1 MIGKIKNS
9 RNIKKINISEVTKNQ
24 GLESS
29 ELIGILNK
37 IDECKQDINDMGN
50 IHKSIFRIIKNLKL
64 KEKEEE
70 SIKTKEDLEKA
81 EISFLENPAIIIHEI
96 NIWNHED
103 KRLPMLKYHMEYK
116 FPIMIYKK
124 NEIYFRSKLVN
135 EPSRDQKKE
144 IPCKKLE
151 KRETKANETIKYD
164 SLSDIE
170 KITLA
175 CFCFKKLRKYRSSFK
190 DNILEK
196 ISDIFRSSFK
206 KDSYHIK
213 KANTFVYT
221 VGDHIMDVGI
231 KKEGLFRISGK
242 YTYYKFMPGVLA
254 AGKRYDYTELSV
266 HDNASIFKAYI
277 REIMNGIISVQ
288 IAERVMKII
297 KNQTDPSIIEYIVP
311 LIIFSI
317 TNENRK
323 MLMYLQKIFRKVDQ
337 YSKDNKMG
345 SDNLYKIFTPT
356 IFPNIEYYDLQS
368 INLQIKIV
376 KRIFESNLTEIPCF
390 LYEEAFSVAKNQ

>member
-9 RNIKKINISEVTKNQ
+9 GNIKKINISEVTKNQ

-37 IDECKQDINDMGN
+37 INECKQDINDMGN
-50 IHKSIFRIIKNLKL
+50 IHKSIFRIIKNSKL

-70 SIKTKEDLEKA
+70 SIKSKEDSKKA
-81 EISFLENPAIIIHEI
+81 NLSFLENVAVKIHEI
-96 NIWNHED
+96 NIWNHKD
-103 KRLPMLKYHMEYK
+103 KRFPMLKYHMEYK

-124 NEIYFRSKLVN
+124 NEIYFKSKLVN

-151 KRETKANETIKYD
+151 KKETKAKDTLKYD

-170 KITLA
+170 KIKLA

-190 DNILEK
+190 DNILER

-242 YTYYKFMPGVLA
+242 YAYYKFMPGVLA

-277 REIMNGIISVQ
+277 RVIMNGIISVQ

-323 MLMYLQKIFRKVDQ
+323 MLIYLQKIFRKVDQ
-337 YSKDNKMG
+337 YSKYNKMG

-356 IFPNIEYYDLQS
+356 IFPNIECYDLQS
-368 INLQIKIV
+368 INLQIEIV
-376 KRIFESNLTEIPCF
+376 KRIFESNLSEIPCF
-390 LYEEAFSVAKNQ
+390 LYEEALSAANNQ

>member
-9 RNIKKINISEVTKNQ
+9 GNIKKINISEVTKNQ

-37 IDECKQDINDMGN
+37 INECKQDINDMGN
-50 IHKSIFRIIKNLKL
+50 IHKSIFRIIKNSKL

-70 SIKTKEDLEKA
+70 SIKSKEDSKKA
-81 EISFLENPAIIIHEI
+81 NLSFLENVAVKIHEI
-96 NIWNHED
+96 NILNHKD
-103 KRLPMLKYHMEYK
+103 KRFPMLKYHMEYK
-116 FPIMIYKK
+116 FPIMIYKI
-124 NEIYFRSKLVN
+124 NEIYFKSKLVN

-151 KRETKANETIKYD
+151 KKETKAKDTLKYD

-170 KITLA
+170 KIKLA

-190 DNILEK
+190 DNILER

-221 VGDHIMDVGI
+221 VGDHILDEGI

-242 YTYYKFMPGVLA
+242 YAYYKFMPGVLA

-323 MLMYLQKIFRKVDQ
+323 MLIYLQKIFRKVDQ
-337 YSKDNKMG
+337 YSKYNKMG

-356 IFPNIEYYDLQS
+356 IFPNIECYDLQS
-368 INLQIKIV
+368 INLQIEIV
-376 KRIFESNLTEIPCF
+376 KRIFESNLSEIPCF
-390 LYEEAFSVAKNQ
+390 LYEEALSAANNQ

>member
-9 RNIKKINISEVTKNQ
+9 GNIKKINISEVTKNQ

-37 IDECKQDINDMGN
+37 INECKQDINDMGN
-50 IHKSIFRIIKNLKL
+50 IHKSIFRIIKNSKF

-70 SIKTKEDLEKA
+70 SIKSKEDLKKA
-81 EISFLENPAIIIHEI
+81 NLSFLENVAVKIHEI
-96 NIWNHED
+96 NIWNHKD
-103 KRLPMLKYHMEYK
+103 KRFPMLKYHMEYK
-116 FPIMIYKK
+116 FPIMIYKI
-124 NEIYFRSKLVN
+124 NEIYFKSKLVN

-151 KRETKANETIKYD
+151 KKETKAKDTLKYD

-170 KITLA
+170 KIKLA

-190 DNILEK
+190 DNILER

-221 VGDHIMDVGI
+221 VGDHILDEGI

-242 YTYYKFMPGVLA
+242 YAYYKFMPGVLA

-323 MLMYLQKIFRKVDQ
+323 MLIYLQKIFRKVDQ
-337 YSKDNKMG
+337 YSKYNKMG

-356 IFPNIEYYDLQS
+356 IFPNIECYDLQS
-368 INLQIKIV
+368 INLQIEIV
-376 KRIFESNLTEIPCF
+376 KRIFESNLSEIPCF
-390 LYEEAFSVAKNQ
+390 LYEEALSAANNQ

>member
-9 RNIKKINISEVTKNQ
+9 GNIKKINISEVTKNQ

-29 ELIGILNK
+29 ELIRILNK
-37 IDECKQDINDMGN
+37 INECKQDINDMGN
-50 IHKSIFRIIKNLKL
+50 IHKSIFRIIKNSKL

-70 SIKTKEDLEKA
+70 SIKSKEDSKKA
-81 EISFLENPAIIIHEI
+81 NLYFLENVAVKIHEI
-96 NIWNHED
+96 NIWNHKD
-103 KRLPMLKYHMEYK
+103 KRFPMLKYHMEYK
-116 FPIMIYKK
+116 FPIMIYKI
-124 NEIYFRSKLVN
+124 NEIYFKSKLVN

-151 KRETKANETIKYD
+151 KRETKAKDTLKYD

-170 KITLA
+170 KIKLA

-190 DNILEK
+190 DNILER

-221 VGDHIMDVGI
+221 VGDHILDEGI

-242 YTYYKFMPGVLA
+242 YAYYKFMPGVLA

-323 MLMYLQKIFRKVDQ
+323 MLIYLQKIFRKVDQ
-337 YSKDNKMG
+337 YSKYNKMG

-356 IFPNIEYYDLQS
+356 IFPNIECYDLQS

-376 KRIFESNLTEIPCF
+376 KRIFESNLSEIPCF
-390 LYEEAFSVAKNQ
+390 LYEEALSAANNQ

>member
-9 RNIKKINISEVTKNQ
+9 GNIRKINISEVTKNL

-37 IDECKQDINDMGN
+37 IDESKQDSNDMGN
-50 IHKSIFRIIKNLKL
+50 IHKSIFRIIKNSKL
-64 KEKEEE
+64 KEKEEK

-81 EISFLENPAIIIHEI
+81 DLSFLENVAVKVHEI

-103 KRLPMLKYHMEYK
+103 KRFLMLKYHMEYK

-124 NEIYFRSKLVN
+124 NEIYFKSNLVY
-135 EPSRDQKKE
+135 EPSRDEKQQ
-144 IPCKKLE
+144 ITFNKLE
-151 KRETKANETIKYD
+151 NKDKKAKDSIKYD
-164 SLSDIE
+164 LLRDKE
-170 KITLA
+170 KIKLA

-221 VGDHIMDVGI
+221 VGDHILDEGI

-242 YTYYKFMPGVLA
+242 YAYYKFMPGVLA

-297 KNQTDPSIIEYIVP
+297 KNQTDPSILEYIVP

-323 MLMYLQKIFRKVDQ
+323 MLIYLQKIFRKVNQ

-356 IFPNIEYYDLQS
+356 IFPTIECYDLQS
-368 INLQIKIV
+368 LNLQIEIV
-376 KRIFESNLTEIPCF
+376 KRIFESNLTDIPCF
-390 LYEEAFSVAKNQ
+390 LYEEALSPAKNQ